1 MRRSVVGIVLLFPM
15 FTLVDVATPRAQA
28 AATSQPQAQTAA
40 QSQPPAVAARTSA
53 RIWIGKNAA
62 FEEFLRTA
70 TVSKIVEVPIGV
82 TKPHR
87 AYFESGGLCESAAW
101 KVLPPGRHNGFWDS
115 YKSEIAA
122 YELDKLL
129 DMNMVPP
136 TVEREIKGDIG
147 AVMLWLSPVHPW
159 KEMEPKPKPASWPRQ
174 ASAMKMFD
182 NLIGNKD
189 RNQGNLLLDDDWN
202 LFLIDH
208 SRAFIS
214 EKDLPWPLEHVN
226 RPLWNKMLALDEAT
240 LTPVLQKW
248 VGRGEIRSLLARRD
262 KMKIVIDNL
271 VKKNGERAVFID

>member
-1 MRRSVVGIVLLFPM
+1 MRRFVVGIVLLFPLVA
-15 FTLVDVATPRAQA
+15 LVDVAVPRAQA
-28 AATSQPQAQTAA
+28 PAAPQAPAA
-40 QSQPPAVAARTSA
+40 AARTSA
-53 RIWIGKNAA
+53 RTWTDKNAA

-70 TVSKIVEVPIGV
+70 PIAKIVEVPIGV
-82 TKPHR
+82 TKPKR
-87 AYFESGGLCESAAW
+87 AYFEGGGLCESAAW

-129 DMNMVPP
+129 GMNMVPP
-136 TVEREIKGDIG
+136 VVERDVKGDRG
-147 AVMLWLSPVHPW
+147 ALVMWLSPVHPW

-189 RNQGNLLLDDDWN
+189 RNQGNLLVDDDWN

-214 EKDLPWPLEHVN
+214 DKDLPWPLEHVN

-240 LTPVLQKW
+240 LMPALQKW
-248 VGRGEIRSLLARRD
+248 VGKGEIRALLARRD
-262 KMKIVIDNL
+262 KMKVMIDGL
-271 VKKNGERAVFID
+271 VKKNGERTVFID